1 MACWWGAD
9 TDVVSAPPQD
19 RRVTL
24 RDMDSTSTVPGWL
37 ASAGMAV
44 DIDRPSSAVVMLA
57 AMAAAA
63 VIAAVA
69 VGSLLPGAAGAI
81 ASLSVTVLM
90 ALFCCL
96 AAAAHRA
103 GAGTALDHSVL
114 DWMIHQR
121 RPWLTP
127 VAVAVTDTGSPVA
140 VTMLAAVIGA
150 VLWWRS
156 RSPREAIALA
166 ATLAL
171 AATASTV
178 TKRSVG
184 AQRPP
189 LADRAVQLVH
199 QSDPS
204 FPSGHATATL
214 ALIGITAVIL
224 CHGRGRAAQIAVA
237 AAATVAS
244 AAVGTTPVYLGV
256 HWLTD
261 VAAAVLLAGSAV
273 LLGAALLGRLSPA
286 PSATNASSVTTSP
299 EVTHH
304 AREAAGRPMMGS
316 ADLGRNGRE
325 DDAVLVWRIRR

>member
-1 MACWWGAD
+1 
-9 TDVVSAPPQD
+9 
-19 RRVTL
+19 
-24 RDMDSTSTVPGWL
+24 MDLTSTMPGWL

-57 AMAAAA
+57 VMAAAA

-69 VGSLLPGAAGAI
+69 VGWLLPGVTGAM

-121 RPWLTP
+121 GAWLTP
-127 VAVAVTDTGSPVA
+127 VAVAVMGTGSPVA
-140 VTMLAAVIGA
+140 VTAAVIAA
-150 VLWWRS
+150 VLWLRS
-156 RSPREAIALA
+156 RSPRQAIALA

-178 TKRSVG
+178 TKRSVD

-199 QSDPS
+199 QSDAS
-204 FPSGHATATL
+204 FPSGHVTATL

-224 CHGRGRAAQIAVA
+224 CRGRGRAAQIAVA
-237 AAATVAS
+237 AAATVTG
-244 AAVGTTPVYLGV
+244 AAVGATPAYLGV

-261 VAAAVLLAGSAV
+261 VAGAVLLAGSAV
-273 LLGAALLGRLSPA
+273 LLGAALLGRLTSA
-286 PSATNASSVTTSP
+286 PSATNASFVTTSP
-299 EVTHH
+299 EATHH
-304 AREAAGRPMMGS
+304 AREAAGRPMMDS

-325 DDAVLVWRIRR
+325 DDAVFVWRTRR